1 MQILKSRGYAIT
13 CTFVGGETKEI
24 SAEIFNRAVKE
35 RQLDDIVV
43 YAGSKYGQEK
53 QPYWVQSDIFV
64 FPTFYHNES
73 FPIVNLEAMQYKLP
87 IVSTDEGGIKDI
99 VEDSITGYIVPKQN
113 AGALAEKIAVL
124 IDNEELRHNMGNAGY
139 LRYKK
144 YFTLSVFEHKMTD
157 ILNRYAI
164 QS

>member
-1 MQILKSRGYAIT
+1 MKIKTVNNYYTDENTYIVYDENTKNGLVIDPGYKCDGILKAAQDDGVYIKYVLITHCHYDHFSDMEQLREKTGAKLVSGDKASINITDPDINLSYSGLGY
-13 CTFVGGETKEI
+13 EL
-24 SAEIFNRAVKE
+24 SAK
-35 RQLDDIVV
+35 
-43 YAGSKYGQEK
+43 K
-53 QPYWVQSDIFV
+53 SDI
-64 FPTFYHNES
+64 
-73 FPIVNLEAMQYKLP
+73 
-87 IVSTDEGGIKDI
+87 
-99 VEDSITGYIVPKQN
+99 
-113 AGALAEKIAVL
+113 VL

>member
-1 MQILKSRGYAIT
+1 
-13 CTFVGGETKEI
+13 
-24 SAEIFNRAVKE
+24 
-35 RQLDDIVV
+35 
-43 YAGSKYGQEK
+43 
-53 QPYWVQSDIFV
+53 
-64 FPTFYHNES
+64 
-73 FPIVNLEAMQYKLP
+73 MQYKLP

-157 ILNRYAI
+157 ILNRIYYSINDKRFSINALI
-164 QS
+164 LNLHDKT